1 MDIEIK
7 SLIETKRYIEINSL
21 IEKERSPVHVHAL
34 VAAPSSLVTIKW
46 AWESHT
52 SYLSFSSFMS
62 INWRFPS

>member
-21 IEKERSPVHVHAL
+21 IEKERPSVHVHAL

-46 AWESHT
+46 A
-52 SYLSFSSFMS
+52 
-62 INWRFPS
+62 